1 MDKKIMITN
10 LSLKGLSLIALAA
23 FWGGLVYRVFG
34 LGLFGLILSVIL
46 ITLSFII
53 LLKIERKYNQK
64 TAEESSRQSTK
75 DREKYKISR
84 PLLTITYSV
93 FYFICFYF
101 LFTGATVKSIVSPW
115 QVVPINF
122 FAVYFL
128 ASLVLFLLLT
138 RRRKINLFLVSLHF
152 FLTYAVIL
160 FVYRLGFGYDYF
172 IHQATLELIDKQ
184 GLVLPQPLYYLGHY
198 GLLTLIHKISGLPL
212 VWLHRLLVPALAAI
226 FLPAL
231 LYRACNA
238 ILKNNFRPWYLLLF
252 LLIPLPFLTFTT
264 PQNFALLLLLFVILL
279 SVSYKNFFE
288 FMVMAILAL
297 AALVTQPIAGIPAIL
312 LVLAL
317 IVRDSQVSA
326 WIKCF
331 GFSAIFILSAV
342 LLPLAFYLFEKPQFS
357 ADGWSLSSLLP
368 SLTLAS
374 AGSDNI
380 ILNFI
385 YFYAYNFWVAPVILS
400 IAGLWLARKYGQLTR
415 LAPNLLLAGGLFVAY
430 FLTKILPFNFLIGY
444 EQDDYPKRILL
455 VACLFL
461 APFIILSIGKL
472 VELIRRQNLLFKTS
486 WLVFA
491 LLLLC
496 ASLYLTYP
504 RFDRYFNSRG
514 YSVGES
520 DFAAV
525 DWIEQAAGG
534 DYIVLANQQVSVA
547 ALSRFG
553 FKKYYPGD
561 IFYYPIPTGGPLYN
575 YYLEMVYQK
584 PTRETMAK
592 ATALAGVNKGYFVLN
607 KYWTDFAKILAEAK
621 LAADSWQSIDEGQV
635 YIFKF
640 DLQ

>member
-1 MDKKIMITN
+1 MINNLSITN
-10 LSLKGLSLIALAA
+10 LYLKALSLLALTT
-23 FWGGLVYRVFG
+23 FWGGLIYRLFG
-34 LGLFGLILSVIL
+34 LGVFGVIIGLLLIG
-46 ITLSFII
+46 LSFII
-53 LLKIERKYNQK
+53 LLKIERKYNFYSINK
-64 TAEESSRQSTK
+64 SSAETP
-75 DREKYKISR
+75 EKYGPVSSKTKILVLSY
-84 PLLTITYSV
+84 LALTAAS
-93 FYFICFYF
+93 FYVLYYAGTI
-101 LFTGATVKSIVSPW
+101 KSIVSPW
-115 QVVPINF
+115 EAVPSYF
-122 FAVYFL
+122 FILYLL
-128 ASLVLFLLLT
+128 ATAALLIILNCSN
-138 RRRKINLFLVSLHF
+138 RSNLLLVSLHF
-152 FLTYAVIL
+152 FLTYSVIL

-184 GLVLPQPLYYLGHY
+184 GLVEPRPFYYLGQY

-212 VWLHRLLVPALAAI
+212 IWLHRLLVPALAAI

-288 FMVMAILAL
+288 FIVMAILAL
-297 AALVTQPIAGIPAIL
+297 AALVTQPIAGVPAML
-312 LVLAL
+312 LAL
-317 IVRDSQVSA
+317 ALAVRDSKA
-326 WIKCF
+326 PARIKRF
-331 GFSAIFILSAV
+331 GFSAIFVLSAV

-357 ADGWSLSSLLP
+357 AAGWPLGNLLP

-374 AGSDNI
+374 AGSNDI

-400 IAGLWLARKYGQLTR
+400 IAGLWLARKDGQLTR

-444 EQDDYPKRILL
+444 EHDDYAKRILL

-520 DFAAV
+520 DLAAV
-525 DWIEQAAGG
+525 DWIEQNAGG

-553 FKKYYPGD
+553 FKKYYRGD

-592 ATALAGVNKGYFVLN
+592 AMELAGVNEGYFVLN
-607 KYWTDFAKILAEAK
+607 KYWTDFAKVLAEAK
-621 LAADSWQSIDEGQV
+621 LAAKSWREFGGGQV
-635 YIFKF
+635 YVFSY
-640 DLQ
+640 